1 MPEAATRAT
10 NQEAMLKLE
19 LVRNSALAVELTGDQ
34 CAVLS
39 EIVSLRNLA
48 EGEVLVRQ
56 GASDNHLDVIVSG
69 ALAVARQV
77 EADGQWITLN
87 LLTKGDLAGELAFMD
102 GRPHYAALRAAG
114 PTQVLSLEREKL
126 ESLLQREPVIVYR
139 VMRAIFRVVH
149 VILNRMAMQTSELTN
164 YLYKVHGKY

>member
-1 MPEAATRAT
+1 MPEAATRRA
-10 NQEAMLKLE
+10 NQEAALKLE

-34 CAVLS
+34 CAVLAN
-39 EIVSLRNLA
+39 IVSLRSLA

-56 GASDNHLDVIVSG
+56 GASDNHLYVIVSG

-77 EADGQWITLN
+77 EADGQWVTLN

-114 PTQVLSLEREKL
+114 PTQVLSLERENL
-126 ESLLQREPVIVYR
+126 ESLLEREPVIVYR

>member
-1 MPEAATRAT
+1 MDAADKRGKARD
-10 NQEAMLKLE
+10 NGQKLD

-34 CAVLS
+34 CAVLADL
-39 EIVSLRNLA
+39 VSVRNLA
-48 EGEVLVRQ
+48 DGEVLVKQ
-56 GASDNHLDVIVSG
+56 GASDSHLYVVVSG
-69 ALAVARQV
+69 ALGVARQS
-77 EADGQWITLN
+77 EGQWVN
-87 LLTKGDLAGELAFMD
+87 LHVLTKGDLAGELGFMD

-126 ESLLQREPVIVYR
+126 ESLLERNPVIVYR

-149 VILNRMAMQTSELTN
+149 VILNRLAMQTSELTN